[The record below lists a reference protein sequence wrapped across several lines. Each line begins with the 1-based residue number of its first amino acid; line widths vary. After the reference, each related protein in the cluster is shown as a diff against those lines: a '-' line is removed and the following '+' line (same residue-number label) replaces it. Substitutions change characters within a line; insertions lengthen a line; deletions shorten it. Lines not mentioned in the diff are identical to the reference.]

1 MTRRLLP
8 DGAHLIPAQA
18 TCVFRGEI
26 FDVYQWPQKMYDG
39 STATFEM
46 LRRPDTVVVIAID
59 GDGRLLVNDE
69 EQPNG
74 IVRNGS
80 LPMGRVDQ
88 EDVSVLAAAQREL
101 REETGWEFANWRQLD
116 VVQPEAKIEWF
127 VHLFIAKEPIHRAA
141 PQLDAGEKIITK
153 TIDLAEF
160 DWCQLARRFP
170 RIASEVWDDENDM
183 PTRRLIAKA
192 ISNIEAMEE

>member
-26 FDVYQWPQKMYDG
+26 FDVYQWPQRIYDG

-59 GDGRLLVNDE
+59 SDGRLLVNDE

-74 IVRNGS
+74 IVRHDF

-141 PQLDAGEKIITK
+141 PQLDAGEKIVTK

-170 RIASEVWDDENDM
+170 RIASEVRDDENDM